1 MKLSVIWNLSE
12 KDSDNQITLD
22 CLKTE
27 LVDYKDPVQILIYPQ
42 NKEQLDHTPLIV
54 NNGEVI
60 ISSLIGASEIE
71 VYEDTQKLV
80 DGDFVT
86 YLYGGDRWS
95 SQTLSQLQGILKDH
109 SDLAIV
115 MMHKI
120 MPDER
125 EGAFARE
132 IPDKKIVN
140 LSLKKDYDVY
150 PFYFGGTILSAEAFR
165 SHSFQ
170 KKLGIEAEREYL
182 SLIHISEPTKP

>member
-60 ISSLIGASEIE
+60 TSSLIGASEIE
-71 VYEDTQKLV
+71 V
-80 DGDFVT
+80 

-140 LSLKKDYDVY
+140 FLTYKHV
-150 PFYFGGTILSAEAFR
+150 
-165 SHSFQ
+165 
-170 KKLGIEAEREYL
+170 
-182 SLIHISEPTKP
+182 LIRLQWKEFS